1 VATVS
6 VSDEL
11 DRIIREALA
20 GPPQSSSRLRPV
32 DRRIAE
38 LLGLDPES
46 VRAKVVDDAGVV
58 ENRLGE
64 GGVVNRKP
72 ELVVILL
79 AQAPQ
84 LERVVEKVAR
94 LTGPGTNIGAAAIFV
109 DGAGR
114 WSLASVVEP
123 AGGTIETQVRAW
135 YPDAA
140 VRRPS
145 VHGAAGVADV
155 LRTLIERCKREIGY
169 PREHDRDQQAAREEL
184 LAVLQP
190 ESLDAAITHPE
201 AFDLAAFRRIAS
213 NAYGG
218 AGNQGQINSYLVGG
232 PETIPPLARTIEHLL
247 YGPGEELERLDD
259 VLDNAEWKIRGFG
272 EALATKCLAIV
283 YPDRWVP
290 LFIYRGE
297 NGKRAV
303 MRLPELPVEPIDE
316 RSKTRA
322 QLATESND
330 VLRELLVPYYG
341 EDSWGA
347 MVFLWW
353 LLKQKKKDDEDLI
366 TSASDVERLADELL
380 LPTEWVRRVLDLLED
395 KKQVIFYGPPGTGK
409 TYVARQLA
417 RFIAP
422 DDRYR
427 KTVQFHPSYSY
438 EDFVEGYRPREGENG
453 NVRYELT
460 PGPLRRL
467 AKIAEESAEA
477 CVLLIDEINRGNIAK
492 VFGELYYLLEYRGDD
507 DQIALQYGSDPFEL
521 PENFLIIAT
530 MNTADR
536 SIAILDAAL
545 RRRFHF
551 VEFFPDR
558 WPVEGLL
565 RRWLERHAPSMV
577 YVADLVDAANRMLP
591 DRHLQIGPSYFMR
604 PGLDRAWLE
613 RIWAHSVLPYIEE
626 QFFDEPDRVAEFEL
640 AEVEHRISGA
650 GSESPHVLNEEV
662 DHLEPETDPAL
673 GVAAE

>member
-1 VATVS
+1 MAAVAVP
-6 VSDEL
+6 DEL

-20 GPPQSSSRLRPV
+20 GSPQNANRLRPV
-32 DRRIAE
+32 DRRLGE
-38 LLGLDPES
+38 LLRLDPEK

-64 GGVVNRKP
+64 GGIVNRQP
-72 ELVVILL
+72 DLVAILL
-79 AQAPQ
+79 SNEAQ
-84 LERVVEKVAR
+84 LERTSEKVAR

-109 DGAGR
+109 DVDQGWEIATLIAPEG
-114 WSLASVVEP
+114 SPLE
-123 AGGTIETQVRAW
+123 EKVREW
-135 YPDAA
+135 YPEVA
-140 VRRPS
+140 VRRP
-145 VHGAAGVADV
+145 GRRPDV
-155 LRTLIERCKREIGY
+155 DSLRALIERCKRELGY
-169 PREHDRDQQAAREEL
+169 PRQHDRDQIAARDE
-184 LAVLQP
+184 VLP
-190 ESLDAAITHPE
+190 VLTRESLDAAVADPE
-201 AFDLAAFRRIAS
+201 TFDLALFRRIAS

-218 AGNQGQINSYLVGG
+218 AGNQGQINSYLSAGA
-232 PETIPPLARTIEHLL
+232 EAIPPLARTIQHLL
-247 YGPGEELERLDD
+247 YGPGEEVDRLDD
-259 VLDNAEWKIRGFG
+259 VLDNPEWKVRGFG

-290 LFIYRGE
+290 LFVYRGE

-303 MRLPELPVEPIDE
+303 MRLPELPVEPLDE
-316 RSKTRA
+316 RGKSRA
-322 QLATESND
+322 QLAQESND
-330 VLRELLVPYYG
+330 VLRDLLRPYYG
-341 EDSWGA
+341 DDSWGA

-353 LLKQKKKDDEDLI
+353 LLKQKEDEEELI
-366 TSASDVERLADELL
+366 PPDADVDALADELL
-380 LPTEWVRRVLDLLED
+380 LPADWLRRVLELLED
-395 KKQVIFYGPPGTGK
+395 KKQLIFYGPPGTGK
-409 TYVARQLA
+409 TYVARRLA

-422 DDRYR
+422 DDQYR

-438 EDFVEGYRPREGENG
+438 EDFVEGYRPRDGENG
-453 NVRYELT
+453 TVRYALT

-467 AKIAEESAEA
+467 AKVAEESAEP

-507 DQIALQYGSDPFEL
+507 DQIDLQYGSEPFEL
-521 PENFLIIAT
+521 PENFLIIGT

-558 WPVEGLL
+558 QPVEGLL
-565 RRWLERHAPSMV
+565 RRWLQRHAPAMV

-604 PGLDRAWLE
+604 PGLDRRWLE

-626 QFFDEPDRVAEFEL
+626 QFFDEPDRVEEFTLAAIEQRVNRATQAAETSEEADDH
-640 AEVEHRISGA
+640 AEADPASG
-650 GSESPHVLNEEV
+650 V
-662 DHLEPETDPAL
+662 ETD
-673 GVAAE
+673 